1 MRRLALASLLLLT
14 SPAVLA
20 DSFILSCTHRD
31 GKNGSGSYY
40 APVEIAWDGK
50 QLQTSTIDPI
60 SNAPKVIT
68 TPVTGGRLP
77 SGTDSVSF
85 NFSFRLPEDPGTGKR
100 RLRNLSV
107 LKIDNKRYMVNFAW
121 ATLNADGLLLDV
133 FDLTATNCEFA
144 SK

>member
-1 MRRLALASLLLLT
+1 MKRLAFASLLLLT

-20 DSFILSCTHRD
+20 DSFTLSCTHRD

-40 APVEIAWDGK
+40 APVDIAWDGK
-50 QLQTSTIDPI
+50 QLQTSTVDPI
-60 SNAPKVIT
+60 SNAPKVVT

-77 SGTDSVSF
+77 SGTAPVSF
-85 NFSFRLPEDPGTGKR
+85 NFSFRLPEEPGTGTR
-100 RLRNLSV
+100 RLRNISV
-107 LKIDNKRYMVNFAW
+107 LKIDSKRYLVNFAW

-133 FDLTATNCEFA
+133 FELTATNCEFA